1 MAELPLEG
9 VRVVDLTVVWSGPTA
24 TRLMAALGA
33 EVIKPES
40 IKYYPRTTRGQL
52 PSPPPETIA
61 AANGLAAAYPHKDP
75 GPDPYNRYGS
85 FLLGSQGQMSRTQG
99 PSDPHGRAGF

>member
-1 MAELPLEG
+1 MAELPLAG

-40 IKYYPRTTRGQL
+40 IKY
-52 PSPPPETIA
+52 
-61 AANGLAAAYPHKDP
+61 
-75 GPDPYNRYGS
+75 
-85 FLLGSQGQMSRTQG
+85 
-99 PSDPHGRAGF
+99 

>member
-1 MAELPLEG
+1 MAELPLAG

-33 EVIKPES
+33 EVSKPES

-52 PSPPPETIA
+52 PYPPPEQIA
-61 AANGLAAAYPHKDP
+61 AAQGLAAAYPGKDP

-85 FLLGSQGQMSRTQG
+85 FPLLPPGKPGRTLA
-99 PSDPHGRAGF
+99 PAG